1 MENGLRE
8 TALLIYVT
16 IGYLRC
22 CCVLRNYSSVSVS
35 STPNESDRAD
45 DHDDDGEEE
54 SCWDGSSDLGTRTS
68 HQLATESKKIS
79 RKRKFLRT
87 KSSSEIKWQ

>member
-1 MENGLRE
+1 MENGE

-22 CCVLRNYSSVSVS
+22 CCELRNYLSVSVS
-35 STPNESDRAD
+35 STPNESERAD
-45 DHDDDGEEE
+45 DHDDGEEE

-68 HQLATESKKIS
+68 HQLVTESKKIS